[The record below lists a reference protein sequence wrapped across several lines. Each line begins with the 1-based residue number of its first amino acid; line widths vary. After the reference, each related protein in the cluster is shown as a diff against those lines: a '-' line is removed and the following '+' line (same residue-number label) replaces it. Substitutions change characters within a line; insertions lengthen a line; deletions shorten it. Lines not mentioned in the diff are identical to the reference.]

1 MPGVEEGCGRGV
13 GTEGGDGGLDE
24 VKVQSVHWP
33 SGLTDLELIS
43 VSTA

>member
-33 SGLTDLELIS
+33 SGQVAKWPNGS
-43 VSTA
+43 